1 MGVGRPTLVK
11 QGGNERHFLSSGTSA
26 ATAAPWATAAPRA
39 AAAPR
44 FAVTSA
50 DCYSMNLCHC
60 GNVHGCSWCST
71 VCRILLSNVILVLM
85 ISVILEIVA

>member
-1 MGVGRPTLVK
+1 MGVGRPTLMK
-11 QGGNERHFLSSGTSA
+11 QGGNERHFLSSGISA
-26 ATAAPWATAAPRA
+26 AAAAPWA